1 MGGGQMVML
10 HKGNMLRSPLP
21 SGEGLGVRVRAKR
34 DAGFS
39 RKSSTSRAD
48 RTLTPTPLPRGEGLK
63 WRFVG
68 CLLLLL
74 LLLIQPVYATTATQT
89 FHDLYTREWQWRQQQ
104 FAGADDEDS
113 TAHAA
118 DHLPKVDATAQ
129 VTRERYWSDV
139 LTQLNAI
146 PERQLSQQDQVNY
159 EVYKQQIETL
169 LNDQKFK
176 TWQIPFNSDSAFW
189 SDLGFTARGHFANAK
204 DCQNYLGKLRDI
216 PRYFDEQIANMR
228 LGLARGFTQ
237 PKAVLAGRDQSIAA
251 VVDATGEKNLFYA
264 PFKQMPAI
272 IPDAQQAALRKQA
285 LATIEQ
291 DVIPAYTKLLTFMRD
306 DYIPHARTTIAA
318 EDLPDGKAFYPSQ
331 IREYTTL
338 DMSPEAIHALG
349 LKEMASIHQQMLDTI
364 KQTGFKGN
372 FADFLHFLRTDPRFY
387 AKTPEELLKD
397 AAWIA
402 KEVDGKVGDYIGR
415 LPRRRFAIKPVPPD
429 LAPIYTGGRGGPGI
443 YLVNTYDL
451 PSRPLYSLPA
461 LTLHESSPGHALQMP
476 LAEEMHDLPDFR
488 RYTYISAYG
497 EGWALYCEYL
507 GQEMGMYQTPYEQFG
522 YLSYQAWRAARLV
535 VDTGLHHL
543 HWTREQAREYLR
555 ENTAL
560 AEHEI
565 DTEVDRYIAWPG
577 QALSYYLGEMEIRD
591 DRARAEKALGEKFD
605 IRAFHD
611 AVLATGSVPLPVLH
625 RQIDRFIAD
634 GGKSPYAQP

>member
-1 MGGGQMVML
+1 MIRQIGVFLLFLLFL
-10 HKGNMLRSPLP
+10 HP
-21 SGEGLGVRVRAKR
+21 AF
-34 DAGFS
+34 A
-39 RKSSTSRAD
+39 
-48 RTLTPTPLPRGEGLK
+48 
-63 WRFVG
+63 
-68 CLLLLL
+68 
-74 LLLIQPVYATTATQT
+74 ATIPTQT
-89 FHDLYTREWQWRQQQ
+89 FHQLYTREWQWRQQQ

-113 TAHAA
+113 QGKAA
-118 DHLPKVDATAQ
+118 AHLPKVDATTQ
-129 VTRERYWSDV
+129 SVREHYWADV
-139 LTQLNAI
+139 LAKLDAI
-146 PERQLSQQDQVNY
+146 PEHQLSQQDQVNY

-169 LNDQKFK
+169 LTDQKFK
-176 TWQIPFNSDSAFW
+176 AWQMPFNADSAFW
-189 SDLGFTARGHFANAK
+189 SDLGFTARGHFANVE
-204 DCQNYLGKLRDI
+204 DYQNYLGKLRDI
-216 PRYFDEQIANMR
+216 PRYFDEQINNMR

-237 PKAVLAGRDQSIAA
+237 PKLILQGRDQSIAA
-251 VVDATGEKNLFYA
+251 VVDVPDERNLFYT

-272 IPDAQQAALRKQA
+272 IPAEQQTELRKQA
-285 LATIEQ
+285 LAAIEQ
-291 DVIPAYTKLLTFMRD
+291 DVVPAYAKLLAFMRNE
-306 DYIPHARTTIAA
+306 YMPHARDTIAA
-318 EDLPDGKAFYPSQ
+318 EDLPDGKAFYQAQ
-331 IREYTTL
+331 IRQYTTL
-338 DMSPEAIHALG
+338 DLSPDAIHALG
-349 LKEMASIHQQMLDTI
+349 LKEMAAIHQQMLDVI
-364 KQTGFKGN
+364 KQTGFKGS

-415 LPRRRFAIKPVPPD
+415 LPRRRFAIKPVPAD

-476 LAEEMHDLPDFR
+476 LAEEMQGLPDFR

-507 GQEMGMYQTPYEQFG
+507 GQEMGMYRTPYEQFG

-543 HWTREQAREYLR
+543 HWTREQARDYLR
-555 ENTAL
+555 QNTAL

-577 QALSYYLGEMEIRD
+577 QALSYYLGEIEIRG

-611 AVLATGSVPLPVLH
+611 AVLSTGSVPLPVL
-625 RQIDRFIAD
+625 RERIDRFIAD

>member
-1 MGGGQMVML
+1 MR
-10 HKGNMLRSPLP
+10 HT
-21 SGEGLGVRVRAKR
+21 
-34 DAGFS
+34 AGC
-39 RKSSTSRAD
+39 A
-48 RTLTPTPLPRGEGLK
+48 
-63 WRFVG
+63 
-68 CLLLLL
+68 LLLLL
-74 LLLIQPVYATTATQT
+74 LSHSALATTTSTQT
-89 FHDLYTREWQWRQQQ
+89 FRDLYTREWQWRQHQ

-113 TAHAA
+113 QGQAA
-118 DHLPKVDATAQ
+118 SHLPEVDAATQAM
-129 VTRERYWSDV
+129 RERYWSDV
-139 LTQLNAI
+139 LAQLNAI
-146 PERQLSQQDQVNY
+146 PEHQLTQEDQVNY

-169 LNDQKFK
+169 LTDQKFK
-176 TWQIPFNSDSAFW
+176 TWQMPFNSDSAFW
-189 SDLGFTARGHFANAK
+189 SDLGFTARGDFNNAK
-204 DCQNYLGKLRDI
+204 DYQNYLGKLHDI

-228 LGLARGFTQ
+228 LGLTRGFTQ
-237 PKAVLAGRDQSIAA
+237 PKVILQGRDQSIAA
-251 VVDATGEKNLFYA
+251 VADATGEKNLFYA
-264 PFKQMPAI
+264 PFKQMPAS
-272 IPDAQQAALRKQA
+272 IPAAQQAALRDQA
-285 LATIEQ
+285 LAAIRQ
-291 DVIPAYTKLLTFMRD
+291 DVIPAYAKLLTFMRD
-306 DYIPHARTTIAA
+306 DYMPHARTTLAA
-318 EDLPDGKAFYPSQ
+318 EDLPDGKAFYQSRILQ
-331 IREYTTL
+331 FTTL
-338 DMSPEAIHALG
+338 DMSPDAIHALG
-349 LKEMASIHQQMLDTI
+349 LKEMASIHQQMLAII
-364 KQTGFKGN
+364 KETGFKGS

-387 AKTPEELLKD
+387 AKTPDELLKD

-402 KEVDGKVGDYIGR
+402 KDVDGKIGNYIGH

-476 LAEEMHDLPDFR
+476 LAEEMQDLPEFR
-488 RYTYISAYG
+488 RHFYISAYG

-507 GQEMGMYQTPYEQFG
+507 GQEMGMYHTPYEQFG

-543 HWTREQAREYLR
+543 HWTRKQAQDYLR
-555 ENTAL
+555 QNTAL

-577 QALSYYLGEMEIRD
+577 QALSYYLGEIEIRD

-611 AVLATGSVPLPVLH
+611 AALSTGSVPLPVL
-625 RQIDRFIAD
+625 RQRIDRFIAE